1 MGRIERISD
10 DAIDDA
16 MMTRLKPSALP
27 IFFFFFFC
35 CTWIFLNKSRI
46 FFH

>member
-16 MMTRLKPSALP
+16 MMTRLKPQALP
-27 IFFFFFFC
+27 IFFFFFFVV
-35 CTWIFLNKSRI
+35 RG
-46 FFH
+46 FFE